1 MDPRMNGS
9 VTGNCS
15 AALSVVGKSG
25 HNVKAI
31 KRNGRPPTDN
41 ATTHTPTRG
50 NHRPHRHTSNSPRLP
65 GHHSANPYHHVHYR
79 CFSSLHARTSRV
91 RHCTPLLTWLFQ
103 MIALVILYNVSKPI
117 TASYFATIPWAY
129 PLIFLLIAI
138 GPTIK
143 VVMNTVNALEGKN
156 TSRHLQTN

>member
-25 HNVKAI
+25 HNVEAI

-50 NHRPHRHTSNSPRLP
+50 NHRPRRHTSNSPRLP
-65 GHHSANPYHHVHYR
+65 RHHSANPHHHLHYR
-79 CFSSLHARTSRV
+79 CFSSVHARTSRV
-91 RHCTPLLTWLFQ
+91 RHCTKVRNT
-103 MIALVILYNVSKPI
+103 
-117 TASYFATIPWAY
+117 TGYFATNPWAY

>member
-15 AALSVVGKSG
+15 ATLSVLGKSG
-25 HNVKAI
+25 HNVEAI
-31 KRNGRPPTDN
+31 KRNGRPPTNN

-50 NHRPHRHTSNSPRLP
+50 NHRPRRHTSNSPRLP
-65 GHHSANPYHHVHYR
+65 RHHSANPYTTFTIAALVVFTLGLVVSAIVLKFGTQLATSLGDAYKSYR
-79 CFSSLHARTSRV
+79 NY
-91 RHCTPLLTWLFQ
+91 TPLLTWLFQ

-129 PLIFLLIAI
+129 PLIFLLI
-138 GPTIK
+138 
-143 VVMNTVNALEGKN
+143 
-156 TSRHLQTN
+156 

>member
-25 HNVKAI
+25 HNVEAI
-31 KRNGRPPTDN
+31 KRNGRPPTNN

-50 NHRPHRHTSNSPRLP
+50 NHRPHRHTSNRPRLP
-65 GHHSANPYHHVHYR
+65 GLHSANPYHRVHYR

-91 RHCTPLLTWLFQ
+91 RHGTKVRNTTGYLSRRCLQELPQLYTTAHLAISDDSTGNPLQ
-103 MIALVILYNVSKPI
+103 RIQ
-117 TASYFATIPWAY
+117 AY
-129 PLIFLLIAI
+129 H
-138 GPTIK
+138 
-143 VVMNTVNALEGKN
+143 
-156 TSRHLQTN
+156 S